1 MQVFGGVRAAPNNR
15 KSSIP
20 VVIMRVGHPLVLTK
34 DGLRRGR
41 RVEMR
46 VGERRLCPLYDEA
59 VED

>member
-46 VGERRLCPLYDEA
+46 VGGAETLPS
-59 VED
+59 V

>member
-41 RVEMR
+41 RIEMR
-46 VGERRLCPLYDEA
+46 VGGAETLPP
-59 VED
+59 V